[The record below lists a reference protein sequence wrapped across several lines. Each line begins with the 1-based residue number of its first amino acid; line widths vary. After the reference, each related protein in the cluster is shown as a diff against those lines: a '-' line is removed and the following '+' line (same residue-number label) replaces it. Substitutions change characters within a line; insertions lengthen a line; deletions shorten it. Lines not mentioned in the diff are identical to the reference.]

1 MDCLFCKIAERVI
14 PAHIVFEDKD
24 LLGFRDRDPQA
35 PTHVLIIPKRHIA
48 TLNDID
54 TTDVALLGHMIVA
67 AKQVAYAEGLSET
80 GYRLNVNV
88 NRDGGQTVCHLHLH
102 ILGGRTM
109 AWPPG

>member
-48 TLNDID
+48 TLNDIG
-54 TTDVALLGHMIVA
+54 TTDVALLGHMFVA
-67 AKQVAYAEGLSET
+67 AKQVAYDEGLSET

-88 NRDGGQTVCHLHLH
+88 NRDGGQTVFHLHLH
-102 ILGGRTM
+102 ILGGRSM